1 MKPLS
6 PLTLSFLL
14 FVFITNLSLA
24 FSNEVLRQVLD
35 VNGNPIFPGG
45 QYYIR
50 PAIRGPT
57 GGGVRLGRTGNLTC
71 PVTVLQDRREAKN
84 GLPVKFVIPGI
95 SPGIIFTGTPIEIL
109 YTRKPSCAKSSKW
122 LVFVDNV
129 IQKACVGIG
138 GPENYPGVQTL
149 SGLFK
154 IEKHESGFGYKL
166 GFCIKGSPT
175 CLDIGRFDN
184 DEAGRRLNL
193 TEHEAFQVQFV
204 EAEANDAE
212 FIKSVV

>member
-24 FSNEVLRQVLD
+24 FSNEDVEQVLD
-35 VNGNPIFPGG
+35 INGNPIFPGG
-45 QYYIR
+45 QYFIL
-50 PAIRGPT
+50 PAIRGPP
-57 GGGVRLGRTGNLTC
+57 GGGVRLGRTGNQTC
-71 PVTVLQDRREAKN
+71 PVTILQDRREVKK
-84 GLPVKFVIPGI
+84 GLLVKFVIPGI
-95 SPGIIFTGTPIEIL
+95 SPGIIFTGTPLEIE
-109 YTRKPSCAKSSKW
+109 YTRKPSCAKSFKW

-138 GPENYPGVQTL
+138 GPENYLGVQTL
-149 SGLFK
+149 SGTFK

-166 GFCIKGSPT
+166 AFCVQGSPT

-193 TEHEAFQVQFV
+193 TEHESFQVVFV
-204 EAEANDAE
+204 EAESNDAK
-212 FIKSVV
+212 ILKSVV

>member
-24 FSNEVLRQVLD
+24 FSNEDVEQVLD

-50 PAIRGPT
+50 PAIRGPP
-57 GGGVRLGRTGNLTC
+57 GGGVRLGRTGDLSC
-71 PVTVLQDRREAKN
+71 PVTVLQDRREVKN
-84 GLPVKFVIPGI
+84 GLRVKFVIPGI
-95 SPGIIFTGTPIEIL
+95 SPGIIFTGTPIEIE

-193 TEHEAFQVQFV
+193 TEHEAFQVEFV

>member
-6 PLTLSFLL
+6 PLTLSFFL

-24 FSNEVLRQVLD
+24 FSNEDVEQVLD
-35 VNGNPIFPGG
+35 INDNPIFPGG
-45 QYYIR
+45 QYYIL
-50 PAIRGPT
+50 PAIRGPP

-71 PVTVLQDRREAKN
+71 PVTVLQDRREVKN
-84 GLPVKFVIPGI
+84 GIPVKFVIPGI
-95 SPGIIFTGTPIEIL
+95 SPGIIFTGTPIDIEYI
-109 YTRKPSCAKSSKW
+109 RKPSCAKSSKW

-138 GPENYPGVQTL
+138 GPENYPGVQTF
-149 SGLFK
+149 SGTFR
-154 IEKHESGFGYKL
+154 IQKHESGFGYKL

-175 CLDIGRFDN
+175 CLDVGRFDN

-193 TEHEAFQVQFV
+193 TEHESFHVVFV
-204 EAEANDAE
+204 EAETNDAD